1 MVLVMSAPKS
11 PRPHKSAPSS
21 VLKVLTQ
28 FVQQAPRKVP
38 FSKLI
43 LQANAR
49 VPRLFVEGGGDYPLV
64 GDRYIVGRS
73 SKSCDIVVASPLVS
87 QVHLSLSRDRR
98 RGSRFVIRDEKS
110 TNGLYRQNRRIQE
123 TPLYHND
130 IITLGPPEL
139 ASVVRLRF
147 SDPPPLFVRAGR
159 YGIYGMVALVSLVT
173 LWLGLEWNRFSVNP
187 LPIAIQGPV
196 VVFARDGQT
205 PLVPPTNE
213 THRELKQLTDFSANL
228 PKAVIAS
235 EDSRYYWHLGVD
247 PLGMLRAF
255 IANLQGGEIREG
267 ASTITQQLAR
277 SLFREYVG
285 KEDSLGRKLKEM
297 VVALKLEASYSK
309 DFLMLTYLN
318 QVFLGRDHY
327 GFEDASRFYFD
338 KSAKDL
344 TLSEAATL
352 VGILPAPNRFNPVRD
367 YQYAVE
373 YRDRVLNRMG
383 ELGLVSQEEAQRA
396 RRSRIE
402 LSPKAREQ
410 LQSTKAPYFHEYVFL
425 ELDQLLGSD
434 LAREGNF
441 IVQTGL
447 DLGMQAKAESNLLTA
462 VNEQG
467 AVQGFSQGA
476 IATVDANTGEIRAL
490 VGGVAFQQSQ
500 YNRATQAVRQP
511 GSTFKVFTYAA
522 ALIEGISPSTTYSC
536 GDLNWSGQFF
546 AGCNP
551 SRNEDMYQAL
561 ARSDNTVALR
571 IAQEVGLPKVIK
583 LARKMGVRS
592 QLQSVPGL
600 VLGQSEVTLLEMAGA
615 YGVFANQGRFNRP
628 HAIQRIIDR
637 NDCTNFQQPKTCRVI
652 YDFNQSSESNIPAI
666 PAPVADTMTT
676 LLQGVIQAGT
686 GNSAFIGRGEAGKT
700 GTTNNGVDLWFVG
713 YVPSNKLV
721 TGIWLGNDEN
731 RSTFGAGAEAA
742 RIWGRYMGD
751 VLR

>member
-1 MVLVMSAPKS
+1 
-11 PRPHKSAPSS
+11 
-21 VLKVLTQ
+21 
-28 FVQQAPRKVP
+28 
-38 FSKLI
+38 
-43 LQANAR
+43 
-49 VPRLFVEGGGDYPLV
+49 
-64 GDRYIVGRS
+64 
-73 SKSCDIVVASPLVS
+73 
-87 QVHLSLSRDRR
+87 
-98 RGSRFVIRDEKS
+98 VIRDEKS

-130 IITLGPPEL
+130 VISLGPPEL

-147 SDPPPLFVRAGR
+147 SDPPPLFVRVGR

-213 THRELKQLTDFSANL
+213 THRELKQLIDFSANL

-490 VGGVAFQQSQ
+490 VGG
-500 YNRATQAVRQP
+500 
-511 GSTFKVFTYAA
+511 
-522 ALIEGISPSTTYSC
+522 
-536 GDLNWSGQFF
+536 
-546 AGCNP
+546 
-551 SRNEDMYQAL
+551 
-561 ARSDNTVALR
+561 
-571 IAQEVGLPKVIK
+571 
-583 LARKMGVRS
+583 
-592 QLQSVPGL
+592 
-600 VLGQSEVTLLEMAGA
+600 
-615 YGVFANQGRFNRP
+615 
-628 HAIQRIIDR
+628 
-637 NDCTNFQQPKTCRVI
+637 
-652 YDFNQSSESNIPAI
+652 
-666 PAPVADTMTT
+666 
-676 LLQGVIQAGT
+676 
-686 GNSAFIGRGEAGKT
+686 
-700 GTTNNGVDLWFVG
+700 
-713 YVPSNKLV
+713 
-721 TGIWLGNDEN
+721 
-731 RSTFGAGAEAA
+731 
-742 RIWGRYMGD
+742 
-751 VLR
+751 